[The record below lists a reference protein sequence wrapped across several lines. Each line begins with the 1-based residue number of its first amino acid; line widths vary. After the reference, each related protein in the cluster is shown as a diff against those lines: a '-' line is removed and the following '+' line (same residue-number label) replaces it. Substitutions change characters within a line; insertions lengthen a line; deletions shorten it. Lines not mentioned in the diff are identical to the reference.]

1 MVVEPMKVV
10 PTDQVR
16 SWANQ
21 LAGEARGPDWLHY
34 SYVVPDVLQ
43 DIALELVHTRRG
55 LIGLVGQQGV
65 GKSSAL
71 MALHRGVPFSL
82 SSSRILFKWRRE
94 KDLFTTLLNNTHEA
108 SEDFMPKYLSALVNE
123 IEARFSTIS
132 VRDGEML
139 RRFKKRVEGNV
150 VYIEIQPE
158 SSVILWAEAK
168 VGKAATQRIRQDTWR
183 DVLRKE
189 TILIDTPD
197 YPKADKRRMDAD
209 LQDIYWFWNNLLS
222 EGSAA
227 TIVVAIQKE
236 MFRDH
241 YFLDK
246 MQRFELRPLRPGQ
259 MVEAYRLRFET
270 TYPFSEDALL
280 TVARLSRGI
289 FRRFMRYIVLTLDF
303 WQRPNHPDVI
313 DEEAVK
319 RAVPPERLAEDMALE
334 FVGLFPKHSELR
346 MLAVRLIFYL
356 QEHGP
361 EKQSQLSTEL
371 DIESSAMSRL
381 LGKLESSKHI
391 TRSREGVDKIVA
403 LRE

>member
-1 MVVEPMKVV
+1 MVWV
-10 PTDQVR
+10 
-16 SWANQ
+16 
-21 LAGEARGPDWLHY
+21 
-34 SYVVPDVLQ
+34 
-43 DIALELVHTRRG
+43 
-55 LIGLVGQQGV
+55 
-65 GKSSAL
+65 
-71 MALHRGVPFSL
+71 SL
-82 SSSRILFKWRRE
+82 G
-94 KDLFTTLLNNTHEA
+94 DLDEA
-108 SEDFMPKYLSALVNE
+108 SEDFMPKYLSALVKE
-123 IEARFSTIS
+123 IESRFSTFS
-132 VRDGEML
+132 VRDTETL
-139 RRFKKRVEGNV
+139 RRFEKRVEGNV

-158 SSVILWAEAK
+158 SSVVLWAEAK

-197 YPKADKRRMDAD
+197 YPKTDKRRMDAD

-222 EGSAA
+222 EGTAT

-246 MQRFELRPLRPGQ
+246 MQRFELRPLRPEQ

-313 DEEAVK
+313 DEETVK
-319 RAVPPERLAEDMALE
+319 RAVPPERLAEDMELE

-371 DIESSAMSRL
+371 DVESSAMSRL

-391 TRSREGVDKIVA
+391 ARSREGVDKIVA

>member
-1 MVVEPMKVV
+1 MKAV

-21 LAGEARGPDWLHY
+21 LAGEARDPDWLHY

-43 DIALELVHTRRG
+43 DIALELENSRRG

-71 MALHRGVPFSL
+71 MALLKGIPFSL
-82 SSSRILFKWRRE
+82 RPANEKILFKWRRE
-94 KDLFTTLLNNTHEA
+94 KDLYTSLVNNTHEG
-108 SEDFMPKYLSALVNE
+108 SEHFMPRYLRALSKE
-123 IEARFSTIS
+123 LESRYFRHYEDDERFQ
-132 VRDGEML
+132 
-139 RRFKKRVEGNV
+139 RFRERVEGHV
-150 VYIEIQPE
+150 QYREIGPDA
-158 SSVILWAEAK
+158 SDILWSEGII
-168 VGKAATQRIRQDTWR
+168 GKTVSQK
-183 DVLRKE
+183 LRKE
-189 TILIDTPD
+189 TWRNALLSKEIILIDTPD
-197 YPKADKRRMDAD
+197 YSKTDKRAMDAD
-209 LQDIYWFWNNLLS
+209 LQDIYWFWNNTLS
-222 EGSAA
+222 LGSQA

-246 MQRFELRPLRPGQ
+246 MRKFELVPLDPRQ
-259 MVEAYRLRFET
+259 MVEAYRLRFQT

-303 WQRPNHPDVI
+303 WQRPNRPDVI
-313 DEEAVK
+313 DEETVQ
-319 RAVPPERLAEDMALE
+319 RAVPLERLAEDMELE

-356 QEHGP
+356 QERGP

-371 DIESSAMSRL
+371 DVESSAMSRL

-391 TRSREGVDKIVA
+391 ARSREGVDKIVA